1 MCLEMR
7 GAVLRTKIY
16 PCTAACL
23 MLTYMPSLVQH
34 LDHTV
39 FTWRRAVEMQVARR
53 LLTVILPMANLMPL

>member
-1 MCLEMR
+1 MVCLEMR

-53 LLTVILPMANLMPL
+53 LL